1 MLSSF
6 FVLFSP
12 LSCKNGGDPKLV
24 YSYKNSS
31 VQRFKLNAFR
41 FWNGEAMV
49 YLHCDVVACHKNDSK
64 SRCAKGC
71 VHDSGNGHDSKNVSP
86 KQIHSV
92 TIGPVK
98 INRTRVK
105 QAAKGEFLFLN
116 LTDYVTTLISIVE

>member
-1 MLSSF
+1 M
-6 FVLFSP
+6 
-12 LSCKNGGDPKLV
+12 V
-24 YSYKNSS
+24 YRYKNSS

-49 YLHCDVVACHKNDSK
+49 YLHCDVVACHKDDSK

-71 VHDSGNGHDSKNVSP
+71 VHDYGNGHESKNVSP